1 VAAPSPSISDA
12 ELDVLKELWKSGPST
27 VKAVHARLRH
37 RKRRWAYN
45 TVATLLTRL
54 RDKGV
59 VESERGHGAALVFR
73 AVVSRDKLL
82 QSRLAEL
89 ADRVCDGTASPLVH
103 ALIQGR
109 KFSPEEIASLR
120 RMVDELE
127 N

>member
-1 VAAPSPSISDA
+1 VAATSPPISDA
-12 ELDVLKELWKSGPST
+12 ELDVLKDLWKSGPST
-27 VKAVHARLRH
+27 VKAIHARLRR
-37 RKRRWAYN
+37 RKCRWAYN

-59 VESERGHGAALVFR
+59 VDSERGDRTALVFE
-73 AVVSRDKLL
+73 AVVSRDTLL

-109 KFSPEEIASLR
+109 KFSPKEIDSLR
-120 RMVDELE
+120 KMIDEL
-127 N
+127 